1 MPFFNIGVGGKNLPS
16 ITYGQISEYESASGM
31 PHDYDLNI
39 YFGDRHWTTSA
50 VNTNIYIYRISEKA
64 KKYKRLRAQIY
75 YRHQQG
81 SGFNLTGKN
90 CTLTTVS
97 REVSGTTTTYVVDI
111 TDMTGDYSTITIV
124 NGNITM
130 SAGIEIIE
138 AE

>member
-1 MPFFNIGVGGKNLPS
+1 MSFYPCRGGGNNLPS
-16 ITYGQISEYESASGM
+16 VTYGQISEYESASGI

-39 YFGDRHWTTSA
+39 YFGDRRWTEGAADTY
-50 VNTNIYIYRISEKA
+50 IYIYRISEKA

-75 YRHQQG
+75 YHHQQW
-81 SGFNLTGKN
+81 SGQNLTGQN
-90 CTLTTVS
+90 CTLTTIS
-97 REVSGTTTTYVVDI
+97 KEASGNTTTYVVDI

>member
-1 MPFFNIGVGGKNLPS
+1 MSFYPCRGGGKNLPS
-16 ITYGQISEYESASGM
+16 ITYGQISGYESASSM

-39 YFGDRHWTTSA
+39 YFGDRNWTEGTA
-50 VNTNIYIYRISEKA
+50 NTYIHIYRISEKA

-75 YRHQQG
+75 YHHQQW
-81 SGFNLTGKN
+81 SGQQLSCEN
-90 CTLTTVS
+90 CTLTTIS
-97 REVSGTTTTYVVDI
+97 KEEKGTTTTYVVDI

>member
-1 MPFFNIGVGGKNLPS
+1 MSFYPCRGGGKNLPS
-16 ITYGQISEYESASGM
+16 VTYGQISEYESASGM

-39 YFGDRHWTTSA
+39 YFGDRHWTESA
-50 VNTNIYIYRISEKA
+50 ADTYIYIYRISEKA

-75 YRHQQG
+75 YRHQLW
-81 SGFNLTGKN
+81 SGQKLSCKN

-97 REVSGTTTTYVVDI
+97 KEESGTTTTYVVDI
-111 TDMTGDYSTITIV
+111 TDMTGDYSTIKIV
-124 NGNITM
+124 NGNITV

>member
-1 MPFFNIGVGGKNLPS
+1 MSFYQCRGGGKNLPS
-16 ITYGQISEYESASGM
+16 ITYGQISGYESASGM

-39 YFGDRHWTTSA
+39 YFGDLRWVASA
-50 VNTNIYIYRISEKA
+50 ANTYIYIYRISEKA

-75 YRHQQG
+75 YRHQQV

-97 REVSGTTTTYVVDI
+97 KEASGTTTTYVVDI

>member
-1 MPFFNIGVGGKNLPS
+1 MSFYPCRGGGKNLPS
-16 ITYGQISEYESASGM
+16 ITYGQISGFESASSM

-39 YFGDRHWTTSA
+39 YFGDRNWTEGTA
-50 VNTNIYIYRISEKA
+50 DTHIYIYRTSEKA
-64 KKYKRLRAQIY
+64 KKFKRLRAQIY
-75 YRHQQG
+75 YHHQLWPGQ
-81 SGFNLTGKN
+81 NLSGKN
-90 CTLTTVS
+90 CTLTTIS
-97 REVSGTTTTYVVDI
+97 KEEKGNTTTYVVDI

>member
-1 MPFFNIGVGGKNLPS
+1 MSFYPCRGGGKNLPS
-16 ITYGQISEYESASGM
+16 ITYGQISEYESASSM

-39 YFGDRHWTTSA
+39 YFGDRNWTEGAADTH
-50 VNTNIYIYRISEKA
+50 IYIYRISEKA
-64 KKYKRLRAQIY
+64 KKYNRLRAKIY
-75 YRHQQG
+75 YHHQMW
-81 SGFNLTGKN
+81 SGHNLTGKN

-97 REVSGTTTTYVVDI
+97 KEASGTTTKYVVDI

>member
-1 MPFFNIGVGGKNLPS
+1 MSFYPCRGGGNNLPS
-16 ITYGQISEYESASGM
+16 VTYGQISEYESASGM

-39 YFGDRHWTTSA
+39 YFGDLHWTA
-50 VNTNIYIYRISEKA
+50 GEANTHIYIYRISEKA

-75 YRHQQG
+75 YHHQQW
-81 SGFNLTGKN
+81 SGQNLTGKN

-97 REVSGTTTTYVVDI
+97 KEASGTTTTYVVDI
-111 TDMTGDYSTITIV
+111 TDMTGEYSTITIV

>member
-1 MPFFNIGVGGKNLPS
+1 MSFYPCRGGGKNLPS
-16 ITYGQISEYESASGM
+16 ITYGQISQYESASGM

-39 YFGDRHWTTSA
+39 YFGEMHWTVNA

-75 YRHQQG
+75 YRHQQT

-97 REVSGTTTTYVVDI
+97 KEASGTTTTYVVDI
-111 TDMTGDYSTITIV
+111 TDMTGEYTTITIV

>member
-1 MPFFNIGVGGKNLPS
+1 MSFYPCRGGGKNLPS

-39 YFGDRHWTTSA
+39 YFGDLRWTTSA
-50 VNTNIYIYRISEKA
+50 VSTNIYIYRISEKA

-75 YRHQQG
+75 YRHQLH
-81 SGFNLTGKN
+81 SGFSLTGKN

>member
-1 MPFFNIGVGGKNLPS
+1 MSFYPCRGGGNNLPS
-16 ITYGQISEYESASGM
+16 VTYGQISEYESASGM

-39 YFGDRHWTTSA
+39 YFGDRHWTEGEA
-50 VNTNIYIYRISEKA
+50 NTYIYIYRISEKA

-75 YRHQQG
+75 YRHQLW
-81 SGFNLTGKN
+81 SGQNLTVKN

-97 REVSGTTTTYVVDI
+97 KEASGTTTTYVVDI
-111 TDMTGDYSTITIV
+111 TDMTGEYSTIAIV
-124 NGNITM
+124 NGNITL

>member
-1 MPFFNIGVGGKNLPS
+1 MSFYPCRGGGKNLPS
-16 ITYGQISEYESASGM
+16 ITYGQISGYESASSM

-39 YFGDRHWTTSA
+39 YFGDLRWVASNVDTY
-50 VNTNIYIYRISEKA
+50 IYIYRISEKA

-75 YRHQQG
+75 YHHQLGPGQNL
-81 SGFNLTGKN
+81 SGTN

-97 REVSGTTTTYVVDI
+97 KETSGTTTTYVVDI
-111 TDMTGDYSTITIV
+111 TDMTGDCSTITIV

>member
-1 MPFFNIGVGGKNLPS
+1 MPFFNTGVGGKNLPS

-39 YFGDRHWTTSA
+39 YFSDRHWTTSA

-97 REVSGTTTTYVVDI
+97 KEASGTTTTYVVEI

>member
-1 MPFFNIGVGGKNLPS
+1 MSFYPCRGGGKNLPS
-16 ITYGQISEYESASGM
+16 VTYGQISGYESASGM
-31 PHDYDLNI
+31 PHDYDLNV
-39 YFGDRHWTTSA
+39 YFGDLNWTTSA
-50 VNTNIYIYRISEKA
+50 VDTHIYIYRISEKA

-75 YRHQQG
+75 YRHQQW
-81 SGFNLTGKN
+81 SGQNLTGTN

-97 REVSGTTTTYVVDI
+97 KEASGNTTTYVVDI

>member
-1 MPFFNIGVGGKNLPS
+1 MPFFNTAVGGKNLPS
-16 ITYGQISEYESASGM
+16 ITYGQISGYESASGM

-39 YFGDRHWTTSA
+39 YFGDLHWTTSA
-50 VNTNIYIYRISEKA
+50 VNTHIYIYRISEKA

-75 YRHQQG
+75 YRHQLH
-81 SGFNLTGKN
+81 SGFNLTGEN

-97 REVSGTTTTYVVDI
+97 KETSGTTTTYVVDI
-111 TDMTGDYSTITIV
+111 TDMTGEYSTITIV

>member
-1 MPFFNIGVGGKNLPS
+1 MPFFNTAVGGKNLPS
-16 ITYGQISEYESASGM
+16 ITYGQISGYESASGM

-39 YFGDRHWTTSA
+39 YFGDLHWTTSA
-50 VNTNIYIYRISEKA
+50 VNTHIYIYRISEKA

-75 YRHQQG
+75 YRHQLY
-81 SGFNLTGKN
+81 SGFNLTGEN

-97 REVSGTTTTYVVDI
+97 KETSGTTTTYVVDI
-111 TDMTGDYSTITIV
+111 TDMTGEYSTITIV